1 VALRN
6 DNDRPRRLQSRL
18 CFPKPPESH
27 SATTTPRR
35 HVCRKLHRLLQA
47 RHSFLHKNSVRLAVN
62 AGASDTEILAKYVK
76 QMCEDAGCLMDIA
89 WVEGDEVTEQVMKM
103 KWQGEKFESLM
114 DGRKIEEWGLEPV
127 CAQAYLGGLGIARV
141 FEKGRT
147 NCYLWASGGCC
158 SNYWGCR
165 VRF

>member
-1 VALRN
+1 
-6 DNDRPRRLQSRL
+6 
-18 CFPKPPESH
+18 
-27 SATTTPRR
+27 
-35 HVCRKLHRLLQA
+35 
-47 RHSFLHKNSVRLAVN
+47 
-62 AGASDTEILAKYVK
+62 
-76 QMCEDAGCLMDIA
+76 MDIA

-127 CAQAYLGGLGIARV
+127 CAQAYLGGLGIARA